1 MTAQR
6 SGVSTTDQQARAL
19 AARLVRD
26 VMALPGTIEDLQ
38 RAVVF
43 IQDALAELAKAVAEQ
58 RLRS

>member
-1 MTAQR
+1 MKSA
-6 SGVSTTDQQARAL
+6 TDQQARAL

-43 IQDALAELAKAVAEQ
+43 IQLRD
-58 RLRS
+58 RLIATVV

>member
-1 MTAQR
+1 VTLPA
-6 SGVSTTDQQARAL
+6 TDRQTRAL

-26 VMALPGTIEDLQ
+26 LLALPGTIEDLQ

-43 IQDALAELAKAVAEQ
+43 IQDALAELAKAAAEQ